1 MTRKVTETEFFK
13 SLVKSD
19 NFNTIM
25 YDEEMDRIIAE
36 VTLHPTLRKQL
47 RHRIRQSRSSRN
59 RKRRN
64 RNLPSLKTRITSTPF
79 WLIQIKSQTHGRTSS
94 GLMTAPAWPALTLS

>member
-13 SLVKSD
+13 YLVKSD

-36 VTLHPTLRKQL
+36 VTGGTNAVIYIYNDRNILVIPTISYMEEDDLKQVNNAVNEVL
-47 RHRIRQSRSSRN
+47 MLNNTHN
-59 RKRRN
+59 RW
-64 RNLPSLKTRITSTPF
+64 F
-79 WLIQIKSQTHGRTSS
+79 EEDGDVW
-94 GLMTAPAWPALTLS
+94 

>member
-1 MTRKVTETEFFK
+1 MTRKVTETEYFK

-36 VTLHPTLRKQL
+36 VTGGTNAVIYIYNDRNILVIPTISYMEEDDLKQVNNAVNEVL
-47 RHRIRQSRSSRN
+47 MLNNTHN
-59 RKRRN
+59 RWFEEDRDV
-64 RNLPSLKTRITSTPF
+64 
-79 WLIQIKSQTHGRTSS
+79 W
-94 GLMTAPAWPALTLS
+94 

>member
-36 VTLHPTLRKQL
+36 VTGGTNAVIYIYNDRNILVIPTISYMEEDDLKQVNNAVNEVL
-47 RHRIRQSRSSRN
+47 MLNNTHN
-59 RKRRN
+59 RW
-64 RNLPSLKTRITSTPF
+64 F
-79 WLIQIKSQTHGRTSS
+79 EDDGDVW
-94 GLMTAPAWPALTLS
+94 

>member
-1 MTRKVTETEFFK
+1 MTREVTETEFFK

-36 VTLHPTLRKQL
+36 VTGGTNAVIYIYNDRNILVIPTISYMEEDDLKQVNNAVNEVL
-47 RHRIRQSRSSRN
+47 MLNNTHN
-59 RKRRN
+59 RW
-64 RNLPSLKTRITSTPF
+64 F
-79 WLIQIKSQTHGRTSS
+79 EEDGDVW
-94 GLMTAPAWPALTLS
+94 

>member
-25 YDEEMDRIIAE
+25 YDEEMDRA
-36 VTLHPTLRKQL
+36 
-47 RHRIRQSRSSRN
+47 
-59 RKRRN
+59 
-64 RNLPSLKTRITSTPF
+64 
-79 WLIQIKSQTHGRTSS
+79 
-94 GLMTAPAWPALTLS
+94 

>member
-1 MTRKVTETEFFK
+1 MTREVTETEFFK

-36 VTLHPTLRKQL
+36 VAGGTNAVIYIYNDRNILVIPTISYMEEDDLKYVNNAVNEVL
-47 RHRIRQSRSSRN
+47 MLNNTHN
-59 RKRRN
+59 RW
-64 RNLPSLKTRITSTPF
+64 F
-79 WLIQIKSQTHGRTSS
+79 EEDGDVW
-94 GLMTAPAWPALTLS
+94 

>member
-36 VTLHPTLRKQL
+36 VTGGTTAVIYIYNDRNILVIPTISYMEEDDLKQVNNAVNEVL
-47 RHRIRQSRSSRN
+47 MLNNTHN
-59 RKRRN
+59 RW
-64 RNLPSLKTRITSTPF
+64 F
-79 WLIQIKSQTHGRTSS
+79 EEDGDVW
-94 GLMTAPAWPALTLS
+94 

>member
-1 MTRKVTETEFFK
+1 MTREVTETEFFK

-36 VTLHPTLRKQL
+36 VTGGTNAVIYIYNDRNILVIPTISYMEEDDLKQVNNAVNEVL
-47 RHRIRQSRSSRN
+47 MLNNTHN
-59 RKRRN
+59 RWFEEDRDV
-64 RNLPSLKTRITSTPF
+64 
-79 WLIQIKSQTHGRTSS
+79 W
-94 GLMTAPAWPALTLS
+94 

>member
-36 VTLHPTLRKQL
+36 VTGGTNAVIYIYNDRNILVIPTISYMEEDDLKQVNNAVNEVL
-47 RHRIRQSRSSRN
+47 MLNNTHN
-59 RKRRN
+59 RW
-64 RNLPSLKTRITSTPF
+64 F
-79 WLIQIKSQTHGRTSS
+79 EEDGDEW
-94 GLMTAPAWPALTLS
+94 

>member
-1 MTRKVTETEFFK
+1 MTRKLTETEFFK

-36 VTLHPTLRKQL
+36 VTGGTKAVIYIYNDRNILVIPTISYMEEDDLKQVNNAVNEVL
-47 RHRIRQSRSSRN
+47 MLNNTHN
-59 RKRRN
+59 RW
-64 RNLPSLKTRITSTPF
+64 F
-79 WLIQIKSQTHGRTSS
+79 EEDGDVW
-94 GLMTAPAWPALTLS
+94 

>member
-1 MTRKVTETEFFK
+1 MTREVTETEFFK

-36 VTLHPTLRKQL
+36 VTGGTNAVIYIYNDGNILVIPTISYMEEDDLKQVNNAVNEVL
-47 RHRIRQSRSSRN
+47 MLNNTHN
-59 RKRRN
+59 RW
-64 RNLPSLKTRITSTPF
+64 F
-79 WLIQIKSQTHGRTSS
+79 EEDGDVW
-94 GLMTAPAWPALTLS
+94 

>member
-36 VTLHPTLRKQL
+36 VTGGTNAVIYIYNDRNILVIPTISYMEEDDLKQVNNAVNEVL
-47 RHRIRQSRSSRN
+47 MLNNTHN
-59 RKRRN
+59 RW
-64 RNLPSLKTRITSTPF
+64 F
-79 WLIQIKSQTHGRTSS
+79 EEDGDVW
-94 GLMTAPAWPALTLS
+94 

>member
-1 MTRKVTETEFFK
+1 MTRKVTETDFFK

-36 VTLHPTLRKQL
+36 VTGGTNAVIYIYNDRNILVIPTISYMEEDDLKQVNNAVNEVL
-47 RHRIRQSRSSRN
+47 MLNNTHN
-59 RKRRN
+59 RW
-64 RNLPSLKTRITSTPF
+64 F
-79 WLIQIKSQTHGRTSS
+79 EEDGDVW
-94 GLMTAPAWPALTLS
+94 

>member
-36 VTLHPTLRKQL
+36 VTGGTNAVIYIYNDRNILVIPTISYMEEDDLKQVNNAVNEVL
-47 RHRIRQSRSSRN
+47 MLNNTHN
-59 RKRRN
+59 RWFEEDRDV
-64 RNLPSLKTRITSTPF
+64 
-79 WLIQIKSQTHGRTSS
+79 W
-94 GLMTAPAWPALTLS
+94 

>member
-13 SLVKSD
+13 SLVKSE

-36 VTLHPTLRKQL
+36 VTGGTNAVIYIYNDRNILVIPTISYMEEDDLKQVNNAVNEVL
-47 RHRIRQSRSSRN
+47 MLNNTHN
-59 RKRRN
+59 RWFEEDRDV
-64 RNLPSLKTRITSTPF
+64 
-79 WLIQIKSQTHGRTSS
+79 W
-94 GLMTAPAWPALTLS
+94 

>member
-1 MTRKVTETEFFK
+1 MTREVTETEFFK

-36 VTLHPTLRKQL
+36 VTGGTNAVIYIYNDRNILVIPTISYIEEDDLKQVNNAVNEVL
-47 RHRIRQSRSSRN
+47 MLNNTHN
-59 RKRRN
+59 RW
-64 RNLPSLKTRITSTPF
+64 F
-79 WLIQIKSQTHGRTSS
+79 EEDGDVW
-94 GLMTAPAWPALTLS
+94 

>member
-36 VTLHPTLRKQL
+36 VTGSTNAVIYIYNDRNILVIPTISYMEEDDLKQVNNAVNEVL
-47 RHRIRQSRSSRN
+47 MLNNTHN
-59 RKRRN
+59 RW
-64 RNLPSLKTRITSTPF
+64 F
-79 WLIQIKSQTHGRTSS
+79 EEDGDVW
-94 GLMTAPAWPALTLS
+94 

>member
-36 VTLHPTLRKQL
+36 VTGGTNAVIYIYNCAILSKL
-47 RHRIRQSRSSRN
+47 
-59 RKRRN
+59 
-64 RNLPSLKTRITSTPF
+64 TPCNYH
-79 WLIQIKSQTHGRTSS
+79 L
-94 GLMTAPAWPALTLS
+94 APLFS

>member
-36 VTLHPTLRKQL
+36 VTGGTIAVIYIYNDRNILVIPTISYMEEDDLKQVNNAVNEVL
-47 RHRIRQSRSSRN
+47 MLNNTHN
-59 RKRRN
+59 RW
-64 RNLPSLKTRITSTPF
+64 F
-79 WLIQIKSQTHGRTSS
+79 EEDGDVW
-94 GLMTAPAWPALTLS
+94 